1 MIPTLRNDLLSIK
14 DPNIENQPDEDNMF
28 LQWQTLFTGLL
39 LSEKMYC
46 NPKGFCHAFKDWE
59 GNPTNVIEQM
69 DVDEY
74 LNMLFDRLENAIKG
88 TPQAKTIQYHFGG
101 ELANEIICKTCPH

>member
-1 MIPTLRNDLLSIK
+1 
-14 DPNIENQPDEDNMF
+14 
-28 LQWQTLFTGLL
+28 
-39 LSEKMYC
+39 MYC

-59 GNPTNVIEQM
+59 GNPTNVMEQM

-88 TPQAKTIQYHFGG
+88 TPQAKTI
-101 ELANEIICKTCPH
+101 